1 MILYRSLKA
10 VNMKNKI
17 DYYTRQFLDVYK
29 QELYN
34 LGFDKN
40 SAAERMLVAAL
51 VSAISRFCEE
61 VKK

>member
-1 MILYRSLKA
+1 
-10 VNMKNKI
+10 VNMKSKI

-34 LGFDKN
+34 LGFDKG
-40 SAAERMLVAAL
+40 SAAEKMLIAAL
-51 VSAISRFCEE
+51 ISAISRFCEE